1 MITKSGA
8 KFEEKLFCLFQKWQ
22 EFGKFSSEHLKVS
35 KLVFHGILFSKV
47 ENAWA
52 TTYGG
57 VTSNDTK
64 EW

>member
-1 MITKSGA
+1 MTLKNHA
-8 KFEEKLFCLFQKWQ
+8 KFEKIDLWFGKWHE